1 MPLNNTSMD
10 LSNEVVK
17 QLCHGLKT
25 IPFQSTTATRIIPMY
40 MAVINVP
47 SSFLAILL
55 NTAVINC
62 ILRTDHLQTPRNTFI
77 LLLSFIDL
85 SIGAIT
91 QPLFTIQSA
100 LQSIGIYSCGFEAV
114 YAFLAYNTCAISY
127 IFVCLLSAHQCFTVY
142 FPFKSQQYITCR
154 RCVIIALTLAAAKIL
169 LISLSFTKVVSEVT
183 LRQLLISGF
192 VFLSFV
198 FVISYI
204 FINIAVNK
212 QKRKIIDQMRQC
224 REEAARIQRERS
236 KSRVILLIVT
246 AFFICFV
253 PTSVFLV
260 VYAIL
265 GPRTNLAYIGVKI
278 TTVFVFANSAINP
291 LIYVFRVGEIRVAV
305 FKCLKKEDGTFYS
318 FVPVNHIRQLI
329 ATE

>member
-1 MPLNNTSMD
+1 MD
-10 LSNEVVK
+10 FSNEAVTR
-17 QLCHGLKT
+17 LCHGLTT

-40 MAVINVP
+40 MAVISVP
-47 SSFLAILL
+47 SAFLAVLL

-62 ILRTDHLQTPRNTFI
+62 ILRTDHLQTPRNTLI

-91 QPLFTIQSA
+91 QPLFSIQSL
-100 LQSIGIYSCGFEAV
+100 LQSIGIYSCRFEAV
-114 YAFLAYNTCAISY
+114 YAFLAYNTGAISY
-127 IFVCLLSAHQCFTVY
+127 IFVSLLSAHQCFTVY
-142 FPFKSQQYITCR
+142 FPFKSEQYITCS
-154 RCVIIALTLAAAKIL
+154 RCVIIALTLATAKML
-169 LISLSFTKVVSEVT
+169 LISLSSAKVVSAVI

-192 VFLSFV
+192 VSLSFV
-198 FVISYI
+198 FITSYI

-224 REEAARIQRERS
+224 HEEAARIQRERS

-246 AFFICFV
+246 AFFICFI
-253 PTSVFLV
+253 PTAVFLV
-260 VYAIL
+260 VLAIL

-278 TTVFVFANSAINP
+278 TSVFVFANSAINP

-305 FKCLKKEDGTFYS
+305 FNCLKKEDGSFYS

-329 ATE
+329 ATK